1 MENKNKNFGE
11 YKPIKIGNIF
21 LNTVV
26 EDVIKEEIEETKILI
41 EQVKNINQL
50 VTCR

>member
-1 MENKNKNFGE
+1 METKNKKFGE

-26 EDVIKEEIEETKILI
+26 EDVIKQEIEETKGLI
-41 EQVKNINQL
+41 NQVKDINQL
-50 VTCR
+50 VEA